1 MIGLG
6 TTLRCN
12 LPPRH
17 LYVVLSDPAQTGG
30 PILLVNLTALD
41 DDCVDDAS
49 ILGAEDYPRF
59 LTHATPVA
67 YSRAQAGTV
76 ARLQALVEGG
86 HFRLIAPIPPPTPA
100 KMLKGA
106 HQSRELSD
114 SQKQLV
120 AISSNRS

>member
-17 LYVVLSDPAQTGG
+17 IYVVLSDPAQTGG
-30 PILLVNLTALD
+30 SILLVNLTTLD
-41 DDCVDDAS
+41 DDCVDDAC
-49 ILGAEDYPRF
+49 ILGAEDYRPF
-59 LTHATPVA
+59 LTHATTVA
-67 YSRAQAGTV
+67 YSRAQAGTA

-86 HFRLIAPIPPPTPA
+86 HFRLIAPIPPPTLA
-100 KMLKGA
+100 KILKGA

-114 SQKQLV
+114 RQKQLV